1 MLITGHRGRLGGAVA
16 EALGAAGLE
25 WTGFDRDEGD
35 IRDHA
40 AVARAAAGCGA
51 IVHLAGLA
59 DDMGDDSM
67 EKMSVNAMGTWSV
80 LLAAEA
86 NGIDRIVN
94 FSSGKAIGM
103 TERLPEYVPIDDD
116 HPAISTVDY
125 GLSKLFSEDMC
136 EAFTRRTGATTV
148 CLRPVAVFGP
158 DDYLRWEAFLA
169 DEDATVD
176 VPWHMGVF
184 VDLRDTADAAVLAL
198 AEGLTGHHR
207 LLLCADDIAAED
219 RTEDMV
225 RRRMPSVPWRGP
237 LPADEHAALVAHDAA
252 TRVLGWSPIYRWD
265 QRRRVDEG
273 DSPKRRR

>member
-1 MLITGHRGRLGGAVA
+1 VLVTGHRGRLGGAVG
-16 EALGAAGLE
+16 EALVAAGLE
-25 WTGFDRDEGD
+25 WTGFDLDEGD

-59 DDMGDDSM
+59 DDISDDSM
-67 EKMSVNAMGTWSV
+67 EKMSVNAIGTWSV
-80 LLAAEA
+80 LLAAESA
-86 NGIDRIVN
+86 GVGRIVN

-103 TERLPEYVPIDDD
+103 TERLPDYVPIDDG
-116 HPAISTVDY
+116 HPAISTADY

-158 DDYLRWEAFLA
+158 DDYSRWETFLA
-169 DEDATVD
+169 DEETTVD

-207 LLLCADDIAAED
+207 LLLCADDIAAEG
-219 RTEDMV
+219 RTEDLV
-225 RRRMPSVPWRGP
+225 RERMPSVPWRGP
-237 LPADEHAALVAHDAA
+237 LPVDDRTALVGNGGAK
-252 TRVLGWSPIYRWD
+252 RILGWQPARRWD
-265 QRRRVDEG
+265 SR
-273 DSPKRRR
+273 P

>member
-1 MLITGHRGRLGGAVA
+1 VSAGKVLVTGHRGRLGGGVG
-16 EALGAAGLE
+16 EALVGAGYD
-25 WTGFDRDEGD
+25 WVGFDLDEGD

-40 AVARAAAGCGA
+40 ALAEAAAGCDA

-59 DDMGDDSM
+59 DDMSDDQM

-86 NGIDRIVN
+86 AGIDRIVN

-103 TERLPEYVPIDDD
+103 TERLPDYVPIDDD
-116 HPAISTVDY
+116 HPAISTKDY

-136 EAFTRRTGATTV
+136 EAYTRRTGATTV

-158 DDYLRWEAFLA
+158 ADYPRWEGFLA
-169 DEDATVD
+169 EETETVD

-184 VDLRDTADAAVLAL
+184 VDVVDTADAAVLAL
-198 AEGLTGHHR
+198 APEVTGHHR
-207 LLLCADDIAAED
+207 LLLCADDVAAEG
-219 RTEDMV
+219 RTEDLV

-237 LPADEHAALVAHDAA
+237 LPADERTALVSSAGAK
-252 TRVLGWSPIYRWD
+252 RVLGWRPAVRWD
-265 QRRRVDEG
+265 ARG
-273 DSPKRRR
+273 